1 MKLGVVGTGLMAR
14 LILPH
19 MAGWGV
25 DVRALCGSPR
35 GAEKVRAMA
44 DEFAIE
50 RRYTDYR
57 ELAHDPTIDTVYVA
71 VPNNLHREVVLAALE
86 AGKHVV
92 CEKPLASNAREA
104 QELADRASDL
114 GLFLW
119 EAATTTRQ
127 PNFLLV
133 RDELLDR
140 ISDIKIAIV
149 NFSQYSSRYDRFK
162 AGEIAPAFDPA
173 KSGGAL
179 MDLGVYCISYIV
191 GLFGEPATV
200 RYRANVERG
209 IDTSGIVDLDYDRF
223 KAVCI
228 CAKDCGAP
236 SGIQI
241 QGTGGYIASPSAP
254 SICGP
259 VALHANDGSEQSYD
273 RSCETWWEAEFRTF
287 MRQLDEGDLAA
298 CRAQMETSLAVA
310 RTITAARLSAGV
322 VFPADKV

>member
-1 MKLGVVGTGLMAR
+1 MELGVVGTGLMVDM
-14 LILPH
+14 ILPH

-35 GAEKVRAMA
+35 SAEKVQATA
-44 DEFAIE
+44 DEFDIE

-57 ELAHDPTIDTVYVA
+57 ELVRDPKIDTVYVA

-104 QELADRASDL
+104 QELADRADDL

-140 ISDIKIAIV
+140 IGDIKIAIV

-162 AGEIAPAFDPA
+162 AGDIAPAFDPA

-179 MDLGVYCISYIV
+179 MDLGIYCISYVI
-191 GLFGEPATV
+191 GLFGEPAAV

-209 IDTSGIVDLDYDRF
+209 IDTSGIVDLDYDGF
-223 KAVCI
+223 KVVCI

-236 SGIQI
+236 CGIQI
-241 QGTGGYIASPSAP
+241 QGTRGYIMSTSAP
-254 SICGP
+254 SICGA
-259 VALHANDGSEQSYD
+259 VTLHENDGSEQSFD
-273 RSCETWWEAEFRTF
+273 RSCKTWWEAEFRTF
-287 MRQLDEGDLAA
+287 MRQLDEGDLAG

-310 RTITAARLSAGV
+310 RTLNAARLSAGV